1 MKTSQTHT
9 YKKNDEL
16 RHHQK
21 ILLNFIKKDFK
32 KNEKKRILDIGC
44 ANGIFLR
51 NLNVFFKNFSS
62 LGVDTSSDMIS
73 LAKKN
78 KISNIEFVKKDFM
91 NLKYKSYFDIITAS
105 GVLAFYDNYTKPIN
119 KMLSF
124 LKQNSYLY
132 IFGTFN
138 SENIDTL
145 VKFRNNYTKSNW
157 EKGLNSFSIKTIS
170 NFLRNKNLLF
180 EFKRFNLPFK
190 LKKKKNPIISYTSNK
205 TKKSQVILN
214 GANVRMELFYLV
226 IKKK

>member
-32 KNEKKRILDIGC
+32 QNEKKRILDIGC

-51 NLNVFFKNFSS
+51 NLNVSFKNFSS

-105 GVLAFYDNYTKPIN
+105 GVLAFYDDYTKPIN

-124 LKQNSYLY
+124 LKKNSYLY

-138 SENIDTL
+138 TENIDTL

-170 NFLRNKNLLF
+170 NFLKNKNLLF

-190 LKKKKNPIISYTSNK
+190 LKKKKNPIISYTLNK

>member
-1 MKTSQTHT
+1 MKTSQIHT

-32 KNEKKRILDIGC
+32 QNEKKRILDIGC

-51 NLNVFFKNFSS
+51 NLNVSFKNFSS

-105 GVLAFYDNYTKPIN
+105 GVLAFYDDYTKPIN

-124 LKQNSYLY
+124 LKKNSYLY

-138 SENIDTL
+138 TENIDTL

-170 NFLRNKNLLF
+170 NFLKNKNLLF

-190 LKKKKNPIISYTSNK
+190 LKKKKNPIISYTLNK

>member
-1 MKTSQTHT
+1 MKTSQIHT

-32 KNEKKRILDIGC
+32 QNEKKRILDIGC

-51 NLNVFFKNFSS
+51 NLNVSFKNFSS

-91 NLKYKSYFDIITAS
+91 NLKYKFYFDIITAS
-105 GVLAFYDNYTKPIN
+105 GVLAFYDDYTKPIN

-124 LKQNSYLY
+124 LKKNSYLY

-138 SENIDTL
+138 TENIDTL

-190 LKKKKNPIISYTSNK
+190 LKKKKNPIISYTLNK

>member
-1 MKTSQTHT
+1 MKTSQIHT

-32 KNEKKRILDIGC
+32 QNEKKRILDIGC

-51 NLNVFFKNFSS
+51 NLNVSFKNFSS

-105 GVLAFYDNYTKPIN
+105 GVLAFYDDYTKPIN

-138 SENIDTL
+138 TENIDTL

-190 LKKKKNPIISYTSNK
+190 LKKKKNPIISYTLNK